1 MKFRI
6 HGMVLSLFFALG
18 LVFSFGME
26 ASASHGSEGIA
37 AGDVDPES
45 EQDVTALLDHIVE
58 YYNQEYQMH
67 AGDDLALS
75 RAIVIYG
82 RQIRRDGGAYKDGD
96 VYSMGINERGYVTNH
111 AGYPGL
117 FGYQFDPDAANSAVA
132 GTLKALIDGSD
143 VGMPMCENYGQ
154 SRVACATKV
163 ESPAGKVTV
172 IAGLH
177 HAVNDDAFT
186 LPDCSNFTLDTTTA
200 KDVYDYPTNANLEAY
215 VKGVISVSQELIKD
229 ITKAVFDEDLAAAI
243 MAATDPGAAAAFQQ
257 KVAQR
262 LYDQAACFGSGDF
275 KHGNIYT
282 FIMSADPVASTVLL
296 NGNNFDLNGTNLE
309 LDDDEL
315 DHEDKSISGLFN
327 RALAD
332 GTSATVEYRWDN
344 PEIDTDDV
352 EDFFMNRKVP
362 GTSLKRSYIEVA
374 DINDVLQQDSLL
386 GNSVPEVL
394 YIFGSGTYPEDDD
407 GACAIA
413 GASNTSQ
420 GALLNLFL
428 IASILFSVVFL
439 RRRA

>member
-6 HGMVLSLFFALG
+6 HGMVLSLFFGLG

-37 AGDVDPES
+37 AGDVDPTS
-45 EQDVTALLDHIVE
+45 KADVEALLTHIVD
-58 YYNQEYQMH
+58 YYNDVNDQN

-82 RQIRRDGGAYKDGD
+82 RQIRMDGGAYKDGD
-96 VYSMGINERGYVTNH
+96 VYSMGINERGYLTNH

-132 GTLKALIDGSD
+132 DTVKALIDGSD

-154 SRVACATKV
+154 GRVACATKV

-177 HAVNDDAFT
+177 HAENDSAFT
-186 LPDCSNFTLDTTTA
+186 LPDCSNFMLDTTTA
-200 KDVYDYPTNANLEAY
+200 EDVYDDPTDANLEAY
-215 VKGVISVSQELIKD
+215 VKGVIKVSQELIRD
-229 ITKAVFDEDLAAAI
+229 ITTAVFTEDPATASAAS
-243 MAATDPGAAAAFQQ
+243 TDPVAAAAFQQ

-262 LYDQAACFGSGDF
+262 LYDQAACFGSGDC

-315 DHEDKSISGLFN
+315 SGSDKSISGLFN

-332 GTSATVEYRWDN
+332 RTSTTVEYRWDN
-344 PEIDTDDV
+344 LEIDTDDV

-374 DINDVLQQDSLL
+374 NINELL
-386 GNSVPEVL
+386 PLPAGTPPVL
-394 YIFGSGTYPEDDD
+394 YIFGSGIYPKDD
-407 GACAIA
+407 GGAYAIA
-413 GASNTSQ
+413 GAGHMSRS
-420 GALLNLFL
+420 ALLNLFL
-428 IASILFSVVFL
+428 IASVLFSVVFL
-439 RRRA
+439 RRRV

>member
-37 AGDVDPES
+37 AGDVDPTS
-45 EQDVTALLDHIVE
+45 KADVEALLTHIVD
-58 YYNQEYQMH
+58 YYNDVNDQN

-82 RQIRRDGGAYKDGD
+82 RQIRMDGGAYKDGD
-96 VYSMGINERGYVTNH
+96 VYSMGINERGYLTNH

-132 GTLKALIDGSD
+132 DTVKALIDGSD

-154 SRVACATKV
+154 GRVACATKV

-177 HAVNDDAFT
+177 HAENDSAFT
-186 LPDCSNFTLDTTTA
+186 LPDCSNFMLDTTTA
-200 KDVYDYPTNANLEAY
+200 EDVYDDPTDANLEAY
-215 VKGVISVSQELIKD
+215 VKGVIKVSQELIRD
-229 ITKAVFDEDLAAAI
+229 ITTAVFTEDPATASAAS
-243 MAATDPGAAAAFQQ
+243 TDPVAAAAFQQ

-315 DHEDKSISGLFN
+315 PGSDKSISGLFN

-332 GTSATVEYRWDN
+332 RTSTTVEYRWDN

-374 DINDVLQQDSLL
+374 NINELLPLPARHSSGSLH
-386 GNSVPEVL
+386 
-394 YIFGSGTYPEDDD
+394 FRFR
-407 GACAIA
+407 
-413 GASNTSQ
+413 
-420 GALLNLFL
+420 NL
-428 IASILFSVVFL
+428 SE
-439 RRRA
+439 R